1 LLYTLYDIIFP
12 ERDTVTLDIPI
23 KTQIQQV
30 FLVAQKKRV
39 KEIKEAHLDI
49 RKITGNFN
57 IANLNAA
64 YEVFGESA

>member
-1 LLYTLYDIIFP
+1 M
-12 ERDTVTLDIPI
+12 
-23 KTQIQQV
+23 

-57 IANLNAA
+57 IVNLNAA